1 MKNFEQ
7 RLERLESLAEKIK
20 DRELPIEEAIQVFE
34 EGMRLSTSLRKEL
47 SDIEARVEVLLAD
60 EEGGERTEEVDRS

>member
-7 RLERLESLAEKIK
+7 RLERLEALAEKIK

-60 EEGGERTEEVDRS
+60 EDGGERTEEGDRS

>member
-7 RLERLESLAEKIK
+7 RLERLEALAEKIK

-60 EEGGERTEEVDRS
+60 EESGERTEEGDRS

>member
-7 RLERLESLAEKIK
+7 RLERLEALAEKIK

-60 EEGGERTEEVDRS
+60 EEGGERTEEGDRS